1 MLSETFV
8 KVCAVNFRNELLAV
22 KLSYSNRRFFLRHL
36 ALMANLST
44 DFECSELSFFFLYQ

>member
-22 KLSYSNRRFFLRHL
+22 KLSYSNIEEFF
-36 ALMANLST
+36 
-44 DFECSELSFFFLYQ
+44 